1 MPSSSAPETLTEADD
16 ARRALLEVDD
26 LSTFFATDRGIV
38 HAVDHV
44 SFSLRAGRTLGIVGE
59 SGSGK
64 SVLAR
69 SIMNLVPSSALRPT
83 GTVHF
88 EGRDLGKLSS
98 REARDIWGNDIAMV
112 FQDPMTSLNPTLR
125 VGRQITESVELHM
138 GLHRRAANA
147 RANEFLTHVGIPEAN
162 KRARM
167 YPYELSGGMRQR
179 VGIAIALA
187 CSPKLLLAD
196 EPTTALDVTI
206 ERQILDLLSGL
217 QRETGMAMILI
228 SHDLGVVAGRTDEI
242 MVMYGGRVIEQGPT
256 KSVFRAM
263 RHPYTAALLASIPR
277 LDQPSHTLLSTI
289 PGRPVDVVDPK
300 PGCRFAPRCPYAQ
313 PKCREDDPPIVESA
327 PGHRYACFFPLDPTS
342 GSAIPAASTATPN
355 GASATEP
362 AEVP

>member
-1 MPSSSAPETLTEADD
+1 MRPS
-16 ARRALLEVDD
+16 
-26 LSTFFATDRGIV
+26 
-38 HAVDHV
+38 
-44 SFSLRAGRTLGIVGE
+44 
-59 SGSGK
+59 
-64 SVLAR
+64 
-69 SIMNLVPSSALRPT
+69 
-83 GTVHF
+83 GTVYF
-88 EGRDLGKLSS
+88 EGRDLGKLSA
-98 REARDIWGNDIAMV
+98 REARNIWGNDIAMV

-138 GLHRRAANA
+138 GLSRKAANE
-147 RANEFLTHVGIPEAN
+147 RAYEFLSHVGIPEAH

-228 SHDLGVVAGRTDEI
+228 SHDLGVVAGRTDDI

-256 KSVFRAM
+256 KSVFREM

-300 PGCRFAPRCPYAQ
+300 PGCRFAPRCPNVQ
-313 PKCREDDPPIVESA
+313 PRCRVEDPPIVEAA
-327 PGHRYACFFPLDPTS
+327 PGHQFACFFPLEP
-342 GSAIPAASTATPN
+342 SAGPLIPAASAAASN
-355 GASATEP
+355 GAGPPETV
-362 AEVP
+362 EVP